1 MGNDIWQEEFPF
13 ESRFFD
19 QDGVQQH
26 YVDEGQGDPILMVH
40 GNPTW
45 SFYYRHLM
53 AAFRESHRVIAVD
66 HVGCGLSDKPQ
77 NYKYRLHQHVD
88 NLKRLVTHLKLEN
101 ATLVVHDWGGP
112 IGLGAYLHLV
122 HRFKKVVL
130 LNTGA
135 FVPDEIPFAL
145 RVAKWPLIGKF
156 LIRGL
161 NMFCK
166 RAIKTCVVDPKSLDE
181 IAMSGLLAPYN
192 NWKNRVAVHQ
202 FVVDIPHH
210 TQHPSYGA
218 LKLIQDG
225 LHKLSD
231 VDVKMIWG
239 MQDWVFTGKVL
250 TEMEKRIPHAEVHRI
265 ENAGHYV
272 LEEARE
278 EVIDQ
283 IRSFLNKS

>member
-19 QDGVQQH
+19 QDGIQQH
-26 YVDEGQGDPILMVH
+26 YVDEGQGEPILMVH

-45 SFYYRHLM
+45 SFYYRHLL
-53 AAFRESHRVIAVD
+53 AAFRETHRVIAVD

-77 NYKYRLHQHVD
+77 KYKYRLHQHVD
-88 NLKRLVTHLKLEN
+88 NLKRLVTHLKLEDT
-101 ATLVVHDWGGP
+101 TLVVHDWGGP
-112 IGLGAYLHLV
+112 IGLGTFLHLT
-122 HRFKKVVL
+122 HRFKRIVL

-135 FVPDEIPFAL
+135 FVPTEIPFGL
-145 RVAKWPLIGKF
+145 RVAKWPIVGKF
-156 LIRGL
+156 LIRGM

-166 RAIKTCVVDPKSLDE
+166 KAIKTCVANPNCLSD
-181 IAMSGLLAPYN
+181 IAKQGLLAPYN

-210 TQHPSYGA
+210 PNHPSYGP
-218 LKLIQDG
+218 LKLIQEG
-225 LHKLSD
+225 LPKLAD
-231 VDVKMIWG
+231 YDVKMIWG
-239 MQDWVFTGKVL
+239 MKDWVFTPDVL
-250 TEMEKRIPHAEVHRI
+250 VEMEKRIPTAEVHRI

-278 EVIDQ
+278 EVIEQ
-283 IRSFLNKS
+283 IGSFINK